1 MWLTTT
7 DMFLTTITAG
17 STVTLPVSTNILYY
31 GRRTETIF
39 VYTGMLAADPVIV
52 QLKDN
57 EIPSSVT
64 LASTTNANS
73 SMLISSKTSTT
84 GPTSSVASSPSSEQG
99 ILSSGVK
106 AGIGVGVALGV
117 CAIVALG
124 YLTYRLRKHRT
135 AGDVSTSA
143 WERPELS
150 NKPMETEEL
159 SNDAMKAH
167 ELPDSSRQEL
177 SGHHA
182 VAEGHDQS

>member
-1 MWLTTT
+1 MYSTA
-7 DMFLTTITAG
+7 ITAG
-17 STVTLPVSTNILYY
+17 STVTPPVSPNISYF
-31 GRRTETIF
+31 RERTETIF
-39 VYTGMLAADPVIV
+39 VYTGMLAANPVIV

-73 SMLISSKTSTT
+73 TMLISSKTSTT
-84 GPTSSVASSPSSEQG
+84 GPTSSVASLPSSEQG

-117 CAIVALG
+117 CAIVALSF
-124 YLTYRLRKHRT
+124 LTYRLRKRRT
-135 AGDVSTSA
+135 AGDVSTSG

-150 NKPMETEEL
+150 NKPIETKEL

-177 SGHHA
+177 NGHHA